1 MFDKNKS
8 FELSEKFFEILESKL
23 AKLNPSFYGY
33 YNVFNNCREQGL
45 QLIMYADNEVNED
58 LCIWSCMCRNSDQIM
73 VVIANRNC
81 SDNNNSFDSKAYQS
95 AKYFNG
101 SDYEDATDYAIN
113 VIKKCFSRYLDAN
126 YNYKFNCNRNIVDL
140 EKIIDDAENLDY
152 DDYYELATF
161 EEGNYFCDL
170 IILAGKVGLRYS
182 RYLDNNHYDLENAH
196 FEEFFPDLTND
207 VTLMLDM
214 KQKLKN
220 YVEELEYNINTNNG
234 DMKICKLI

>member
-45 QLIMYADNEVNED
+45 QLIMYTDNEVNED

-101 SDYEDATDYAIN
+101 ADYEDATDYAIN
-113 VIKKCFSRYLDAN
+113 VIKKCF
-126 YNYKFNCNRNIVDL
+126 
-140 EKIIDDAENLDY
+140 
-152 DDYYELATF
+152 
-161 EEGNYFCDL
+161 
-170 IILAGKVGLRYS
+170 S